1 MGALTGKYTCFW
13 SPSFPCYSCPTNI
26 PTGLWF
32 RIDRLSVPQ
41 GAFPARPHWEMARPQ
56 KCSRQFGAGQR
67 RSTSRS
73 TAGAGAL
80 FGWLD
85 FGSSPNEVY
94 GVLYWIKPG
103 SAGGTR
109 YPQGFTNALFTT
121 GSRYVAPPSGTPA
134 LTLTMG
140 EVILNGGN
148 LIAPITDAV
157 TLAGDNKISGDHQL
171 ADDHISGTERFIHGK
186 LCRSPLRPRSAL
198 VKGVILRGQNIGG
211 GQFLGTDQT
220 GRVFIGDP

>member
-1 MGALTGKYTCFW
+1 MLTTVSAAGHAPVYV
-13 SPSFPCYSCPTNI
+13 PLYS
-26 PTGLWF
+26 
-32 RIDRLSVPQ
+32 
-41 GAFPARPHWEMARPQ
+41 
-56 KCSRQFGAGQR
+56 
-67 RSTSRS
+67 
-73 TAGAGAL
+73 GAGAL

-148 LIAPITDAV
+148 LIAPITD
-157 TLAGDNKISGDHQL
+157 GD
-171 ADDHISGTERFIHGK
+171 AR
-186 LCRSPLRPRSAL
+186 RR
-198 VKGVILRGQNIGG
+198 
-211 GQFLGTDQT
+211 
-220 GRVFIGDP
+220 